1 MTRMPLYSSFSGD
14 EVVLADDALPV
25 ADNMMERTEGAL
37 VDEAWGLCSCALAAL
52 QELGR
57 HLIALRDVLI
67 DALARELVIP

>member
-1 MTRMPLYSSFSGD
+1 MPLYSSFRGD

-25 ADNMMERTEGAL
+25 ADKMMERTEGAL

-57 HLIALRDVLI
+57 HFIALRCPQLMSRRDSSRAVC
-67 DALARELVIP
+67 